1 MLFPFCSFYH
11 IFLTA
16 APRGSITA
24 QPDVIATRPLS
35 TPLLACSNFRES
47 FDVLASK
54 PSHSEAKSKVEMQP
68 PAAATVVDTITCHVR
83 AMSKK

>member
-1 MLFPFCSFYH
+1 MPFPFYSFYRN
-11 IFLTA
+11 FLTA

-24 QPDVIATRPLS
+24 QPDVTATRPLS